1 MRSASSRVCMT
12 KALLE
17 SVIQVRQRVAD
28 AVPSGAERDGIV
40 GSLEELFE
48 QGVKMA
54 KHRIDGEKTLSAKIH
69 HLQHSFFRQI
79 KSVEGLLGS
88 LPTPDL
94 TLAEVEQLTEATA
107 SMHTK
112 LTRLEAVAYIDI

>member
-1 MRSASSRVCMT
+1 
-12 KALLE
+12 
-17 SVIQVRQRVAD
+17 
-28 AVPSGAERDGIV
+28 
-40 GSLEELFE
+40 
-48 QGVKMA
+48 MA
-54 KHRIDGEKTLSAKIH
+54 KHRIDGDKTLSAKIH
-69 HLQHSFFRQI
+69 HLQHSFLRFNKLI